1 MNIVFLGTASCFP
14 TPSRG
19 VSCTALQLE
28 EGHVWLF
35 DCGEGTQIQIQKSRI
50 RPGKVN
56 RIFITHLHGDH
67 VFGLP
72 GLLCTL
78 GNGGNTEK
86 KSVHI
91 YGPLGLRNLLA
102 TTFEIS
108 GSPLPYDYHVHE
120 LIPESWQFP
129 TDREYNVTALEREY
143 INPRE
148 TSTTK
153 ILYDPI
159 TKSWPLFNDGKY
171 IVVAGALTHRIPCFG
186 FIIQERDQLGS
197 LDVKKLKELGLS
209 PGPKYALLK
218 NGKRVALDNG
228 DVIEPLDVTGPIK
241 KGRKIVILGD
251 TCDNSPMTHLDMDC
265 TIILHEATME
275 ESLREKAIQYGHSTP
290 KMAAAFAAEINA
302 QRLCLFHVS
311 PRYRPIS
318 SVTTSENEE
327 DAENLS
333 AKILLDEAQNHL
345 TKMEFKCGL
354 DIAEDFGE
362 IKL

>member
-28 EGHVWLF
+28 EGHVWIF
-35 DCGEGTQIQIQKSRI
+35 DCGEGSQIQIQKSRI

-78 GNGGNTEK
+78 GNGGNTEE

-108 GSPLPYDYHVHE
+108 GSPLSYDYHVHE
-120 LIPESWQFP
+120 LVPESWQFP

-143 INPRE
+143 LNPKE
-148 TSTTK
+148 TTTTK
-153 ILYDPI
+153 IFYDQD

-171 IVVAGALTHRIPCFG
+171 SVVAGALTHRIPCFG
-186 FIIQERDQLGS
+186 FVIHERDQLGA
-197 LDVKKLKELGLS
+197 LDVKKLKELGLP

-218 NGKRVALDNG
+218 SGKRVALDNG
-228 DVIEPLDVTGPIK
+228 DEIDPKEVTGPLK

-251 TCDNSPMTHLDMDC
+251 TCDNTPMAHLAMDC
-265 TIILHEATME
+265 TIILHESTME
-275 ESLREKAIQYGHSTP
+275 ESLKEKAIQYGHSTP
-290 KMAAAFAAEINA
+290 RMAAEFAIKIKA

-318 SVTTSENEE
+318 SEKTNENDEA
-327 DAENLS
+327 AENLS
-333 AKILLDEAQNHL
+333 AQILLDEAQDYL
-345 TKMEFKCGL
+345 SEMKSKCAL